1 MSETFL
7 YIFLTLGLFSLK
19 MLVQFGSFPLKN
31 YPPLFGCKKM
41 LFFFAKNYSFIPNFL
56 CTFAAENIIFNK

>member
-7 YIFLTLGLFSLK
+7 YIFSNLGLFLLK

-31 YPPLFGCKKM
+31 YPPLIGVQKNAVLFCKE
-41 LFFFAKNYSFIPNFL
+41 LFVYSDFSLYFRSRKH
-56 CTFAAENIIFNK
+56 NIQ

>member
-7 YIFLTLGLFSLK
+7 YIFSNLGLFLLK

-31 YPPLFGCKKM
+31 YPPPYWGAKKCCSFLQRIIRLFR
-41 LFFFAKNYSFIPNFL
+41 FFFVLSQQK
-56 CTFAAENIIFNK
+56 T